1 MIRVLQKTAT
11 LGPGGIQKFLINVQS
26 NMNSSNVV
34 FDYFLNTLEPNF
46 FTKIAQDLGS
56 NIYGRERNIGN
67 PLTKFW
73 SRYRLFYNVLKKEK
87 YSIVHI
93 DETLEMTA
101 FSVLVARL
109 ARTKTIIAHSHND
122 HASEKISRV
131 KKYLLNPVYR
141 LIISRY
147 ATDYFACSK
156 IAAKW
161 MFTLKTV
168 ESGKV
173 KIVNN
178 GIQSESYVYSP
189 AIEKT
194 YREKLGLGNSFV
206 LGHVGRF
213 FFQKN
218 HKFIL
223 DTFQE
228 ILKLKDDARLV
239 LVGDGELKNEMEIY
253 AKHLG
258 IYHNVLF
265 YGVTNEVN
273 KILQTFNAFIFP
285 SHYEGLGIVAIE
297 AQAAS
302 VQTFCAEETIAKEVD
317 VTEYCHY
324 IPLILGPTEWA
335 KRIIRISEMYEKRN
349 TSSDIRDA
357 NFDIVSVSKMLE
369 KFYCS
374 KEKL

>member
-26 NMNSSNVV
+26 NMDSSEVV

-46 FTKIAQDLGS
+46 FTETAKNLGS
-56 NIYGRERNIGN
+56 NIYGRNRNIGN
-67 PLTKFW
+67 PITKFW
-73 SRYRLFYNVLKKEK
+73 RRYRLFYSVLKKEK

-101 FSVLVARL
+101 FSVLVARF
-109 ARTKTIIAHSHND
+109 AGTRTIIAHSHND
-122 HASEKISRV
+122 HASEKTLWVR
-131 KKYLLNPVYR
+131 KHLLNPVYR
-141 LIISRY
+141 MIISRL
-147 ATDYFACSK
+147 ATDYFACSQ

-161 MFTLKTV
+161 MFTPEIV

-173 KIVNN
+173 KIINN
-178 GIQSESYVYSP
+178 GIQSELYVYNP
-189 AIEKT
+189 TIEKA
-194 YREKLGLGNSFV
+194 YREKLGLGDSYV

-213 FFQKN
+213 FYQKN

-223 DTFQE
+223 DTFKE
-228 ILKLKDDARLV
+228 ISKLKEDSILV
-239 LVGDGELKNEMEIY
+239 LVGDGELKQEMESY

-258 IYHNVLF
+258 VYHKVLF
-265 YGVTNEVN
+265 YGVTSEVN

-285 SHYEGLGIVAIE
+285 SRYEGLGIVAIE

-302 VQTFCAEETIAKEVD
+302 VQTFCAEETIAKEVS
-317 VTEYCHY
+317 VTEFCHY
-324 IPLILGPTEWA
+324 IPLKLGPAEWA
-335 KRIIRISEMYEKRN
+335 KRIIQCSEMYEKRN
-349 TSSDIRDA
+349 TSKDIRNA
-357 NFDIVSVSKMLE
+357 NFDIATVSKMLE

-374 KEKL
+374 KE